1 MSATI
6 PHVRLVDVLH
16 VGRQQDASDIHLVP
30 GLPAALRVDGELQFL
45 AGSPLSGDDTAEIAR
60 ALFEP
65 ETFTRL
71 EGGGDCSTARVTDDG
86 LVLRIH
92 GFRGARGLTMAIR
105 LLNKE
110 IPTLESLHLPRVV
123 ATLAHRDHGLVV
135 FSGPTGSGKST
146 SLAALI
152 REINATS
159 ARRVITIEDPIEYRH
174 ESVRSLIT
182 QREIGRDAA
191 SFSAALLGALRADP
205 DVIMLGEMR
214 EAATMQAA
222 LTAAETGHLVFTTLH
237 TGTAVQTIERII
249 DAFTGSEQAQIRSQ
263 LAASLAAV
271 VAQRLLPRKHGSGRR
286 AAVEVLLIN
295 DAVRTMIRESRTHL
309 IRNAMTTGR
318 QSGMQTLEHHL
329 GELVLS
335 SEIEGDAAR
344 RVSDHFADLTV
355 SRPAGA

>member
-6 PHVRLVDVLH
+6 PHVRLADMLH
-16 VGRQQDASDIHLVP
+16 IGRQQDASDIHLVP

-45 AGSPLSGDDTAEIAR
+45 TGSPLSSDDTTEIAR
-60 ALFEP
+60 SLFAP
-65 ETFTRL
+65 EAFARL
-71 EGGGDCSTARVTDDG
+71 ESGSDVSTTRVADDR
-86 LVLRIH
+86 LVLRVH
-92 GFRGARGLTMAIR
+92 GFRASPGVTIAIR

-110 IPTLESLHLPRVV
+110 IPSLESLHLPQVV
-123 ATLAHRDHGLVV
+123 AGLAHRDHGLVI

-152 REINATS
+152 REINTTS
-159 ARRVITIEDPIEYRH
+159 ARRIITIEDPTEYRH

-182 QREIGRDAA
+182 QREIGRDAP
-191 SFSAALLGALRADP
+191 SFSAALIGALRADP

-214 EAATMQAA
+214 DAATMQAA

-249 DAFTGSEQAQIRSQ
+249 DAFTGSEQAQVRSQ
-263 LAASLAAV
+263 LASSLAAV
-271 VAQRLLPRKHGSGRR
+271 VAQRLLPRKHGPGRR
-286 AAVEVLLIN
+286 AAVEVLLVN

-318 QSGMQTLEHHL
+318 QAGMQTLEHHL
-329 GELVLS
+329 SELVLGR
-335 SEIEGDAAR
+335 EIDRDAAR
-344 RVSDHFADLTV
+344 RVSEHFEDLV
-355 SRPAGA
+355 AARQVGG